1 MMLALR
7 LPLAQSSRNCGR
19 QKLLHLHCEHLL
31 CQNLPVLLPRLVTG
45 YTSRWQQLILRQ
57 LGQHLYPQSR
67 ALLMI
72 SATPVAM
79 PKWCDMCP
87 QPAGLVVPAAEAL
100 EAAGQMQPP
109 KWTVSAAMLAT
120 AVTAAIAVTAAA
132 AAAAA
137 GSPLVVAKGDRKN
150 CTLLELM

>member
-1 MMLALR
+1 
-7 LPLAQSSRNCGR
+7 
-19 QKLLHLHCEHLL
+19 
-31 CQNLPVLLPRLVTG
+31 
-45 YTSRWQQLILRQ
+45 
-57 LGQHLYPQSR
+57 
-67 ALLMI
+67 MI

-100 EAAGQMQPP
+100 EAAGQMQPL

-137 GSPLVVAKGDRKN
+137 ASAAAAAGSPLVVAKGDRKN